1 MAFAA
6 LLAFI
11 FVLGLRGQPA
21 NRRTYLLIAAG
32 ALVASIWEY
41 FA

>member
-11 FVLGLRGQPA
+11 FVLGLRGREPTKG
-21 NRRTYLLIAAG
+21 TYVVIGLAAL
-32 ALVASIWEY
+32 AASAWEY
-41 FA
+41 LA

>member
-11 FVLGLRGQPA
+11 FVLGLRGGQPT
-21 NRRTYLLIAAG
+21 RRTYIAIA
-32 ALVASIWEY
+32 VAAVAFSVWEY
-41 FA
+41 LG